1 MDRIYS
7 SLNKY
12 KIKHGNNNMICNW
25 YGYTHYIV
33 YNITLANR
41 CKESDVTKY
50 PETVPKATPNYI

>member
-1 MDRIYS
+1 
-7 SLNKY
+7 
-12 KIKHGNNNMICNW
+12 MICNW